1 MSGPLLGRVGEGRK
15 CVEAAHLPHL
25 GQLFVLRDID
35 VRLGDTNGKEAS
47 LERALDSSATASR
60 GFLPLPIT
68 CSILPRATG
77 GLTGISTEGTT
88 IT

>member
-60 GFLPLPIT
+60 GVETLCP
-68 CSILPRATG
+68 SR
-77 GLTGISTEGTT
+77 SRT
-88 IT
+88 IPNRFGAGREAQGRIHG